1 MRTSGRSFGAI
12 IATALG
18 ATALVLAPAPVRAAD
33 DADATCP
40 TPPLTV
46 TVLPGPI
53 GTSGPAELAVTDAVT
68 RRVAIVP
75 RPSGPPRDAA
85 ALERLQEKAARTDLA
100 LYTMYLA
107 DFRVPRSA
115 LRGAGFG
122 EVAAPDGHTVVAVT
136 LVPTE
141 RRGFRAGDTA
151 EVSPFAYDAQTTF
164 APLSLVTNSSGERS
178 SYAYD
183 GIDGG
188 VEIRALGARSICLD
202 MDVTFTYQGRPIAKV
217 VGTVASPVVRAA
229 DAFFYT

>member
-1 MRTSGRSFGAI
+1 MQLRSRSLAVV
-12 IATALG
+12 AVVVALG
-18 ATALVLAPAPVRAAD
+18 AAIGDAGRVGAAD
-33 DADATCP
+33 GGDRCP
-40 TPPLTV
+40 TPPVTV

-53 GTSGPAELAVTDAVT
+53 GTSGPAPLTVTDAVT

-85 ALERLQEKAARTDLA
+85 ALDRLQEKAARTDLA

-107 DFRVPRSA
+107 DFRVPRPP
-115 LRGAGFG
+115 LRGSGFG
-122 EVAAPDGHTVVAVT
+122 EVTAPEGHTVAAVT

-141 RRGFRAGDTA
+141 RRGFRVGDAA

-164 APLSLVTNSSGERS
+164 APLSLVTNSSGARS

-183 GIDGG
+183 GVEGG
-188 VEIRALGARSICLD
+188 VEIRALDARSICLD
-202 MDVTFTYQGRPIAKV
+202 MDVTFTYQGRPIATI
-217 VGTVASPVVRAA
+217 VGTVASPVVRAD